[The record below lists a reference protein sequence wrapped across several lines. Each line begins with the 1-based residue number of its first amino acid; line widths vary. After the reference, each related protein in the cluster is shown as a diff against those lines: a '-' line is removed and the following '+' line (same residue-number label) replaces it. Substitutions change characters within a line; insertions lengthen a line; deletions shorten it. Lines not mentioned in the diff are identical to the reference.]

1 MTKTPRL
8 SMLRPRVSTLANR
21 LAPGP
26 KVKDPVYSS
35 PEWRH
40 FIAAIISQRGRRCQN
55 PRCQT
60 PNHGAGQR
68 IFGDHVVELQDGGAL
83 LDPNNIM
90 LRCSPCHGRKTV
102 AERNKRM
109 STRW

>member
-40 FIAAIISQRGRRCQN
+40 FIAAIIGQRGRRCQN

-60 PNHGAGQR
+60 PNRGAGQR
-68 IFGDHVVELQDGGAL
+68 IFGDHIIELCAGGMMLDDTNVQL
-83 LDPNNIM
+83 L
-90 LRCSPCHGRKTV
+90 CSSCHVTKTI
-102 AERNKRM
+102 AERKKRM
-109 STRW
+109 ETKW